1 MILIPE
7 AAPVS
12 WCGFSAQLSKGARS
26 MTVDLKA
33 KRAAFRALHDEGC
46 FVLPNPWDIGGVRRL
61 EKLGFVA
68 LASTSAGM
76 AWALGREDGEVPR
89 DEVLSHLRVLCA
101 ATDLPVNADF
111 EAGFAD
117 APEEVAANVRLAI
130 DTGVAGLSIEDR
142 TGRQL
147 YELPLA
153 VERIKASREAID
165 RSGADVV
172 LVGRSEGFLVGR
184 TDIDATIER
193 LTAYAAAGA
202 DCLYAPGIKD
212 PAHIEAVVAAVAPKP
227 VNVMLLGPDMRVAD
241 LAARGVRRVSVGGF
255 LAKAAWAG
263 FDAAAKLLRDQ
274 GALPAQTFGRA

>member
-1 MILIPE
+1 
-7 AAPVS
+7 
-12 WCGFSAQLSKGARS
+12 